1 MRIRRVL
8 VAITVPLFPILLVA
22 CPEKKPVPVVDAAPV
37 VTAEPPEAAPLVPM
51 IDDAGDDADSGDS
64 GKKPTGPYV
73 DPKVARIKQCCAA
86 LRRQAATS
94 PELMI
99 AATQCDGIAA
109 QAGAKGTAP
118 ELGFLR
124 QIKSVPALCQGL

>member
-8 VAITVPLFPILLVA
+8 VGISIALLPVLLVA
-22 CPEKKPVPVVDAAPV
+22 CPEKKAPIVDAAPV

-51 IDDAGDDADSGDS
+51 LDDAGDDADSGDS

-86 LRRQAATS
+86 LRRQGATA

-99 AATQCDGIAA
+99 AATQCDAIAA

-124 QIKSVPALCQGL
+124 SIKSVPAVCAGL